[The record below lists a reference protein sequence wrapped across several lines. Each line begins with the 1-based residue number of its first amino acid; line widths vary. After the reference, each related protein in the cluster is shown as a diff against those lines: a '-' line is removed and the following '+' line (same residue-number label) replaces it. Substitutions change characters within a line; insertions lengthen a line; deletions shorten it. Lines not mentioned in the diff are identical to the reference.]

1 MNFQFIGWCKHENHD
16 KVWVL
21 IQLGETNKIAAI
33 WGRRGKKL
41 QFKIYENLRY
51 FEIDKLIDSKKNK
64 GYQHIN
70 PNKLSEVYPEF
81 KKDLEKTAMWAFLS
95 S

>member
-51 FEIDKLIDSKKNK
+51 FEIDK
-64 GYQHIN
+64 
-70 PNKLSEVYPEF
+70 
-81 KKDLEKTAMWAFLS
+81 
-95 S
+95 